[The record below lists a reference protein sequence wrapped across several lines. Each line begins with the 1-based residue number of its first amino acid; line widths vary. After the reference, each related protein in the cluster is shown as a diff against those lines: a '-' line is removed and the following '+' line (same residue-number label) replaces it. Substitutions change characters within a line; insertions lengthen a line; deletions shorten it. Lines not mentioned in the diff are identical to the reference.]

1 MKSTKLFLAAMLL
14 SAASFNA
21 FALGAIAVDDE
32 AGSTDV
38 GYGVVVGMD
47 SQEEAKAAA
56 LKECKS
62 AGNSCKVALWFKK
75 CGAYANSKEHSGIGY
90 GDTKAI
96 ASSEALA
103 ACGSDCK
110 VQVAECE

>member
-1 MKSTKLFLAAMLL
+1 MKSIKVVSALFLC
-14 SAASFNA
+14 AASFNA
-21 FALGAIAVDDE
+21 FAFGAIAVDDV

-47 SQEEAKAAA
+47 SKEEAKAAA

-62 AGNSCKVALWFKK
+62 AGNSCTVALWFKQ

-96 ASSEALA
+96 ASAQALE
-103 ACGSDCK
+103 ACGAGCK